1 MVIARDV
8 EHSSEDAINRPN
20 MPPIA
25 RRALV
30 GALGGLAG
38 TCTMSVLM
46 VAAQRAGL
54 MGRLPPER
62 ITQKS
67 FFKGFR
73 SPARERRKNMLAAL
87 LHVGFGIAGGVG
99 FGIMAF
105 RNVASY
111 LLIVGGMLYATGIWF
126 VSYMGWVPA
135 LRLMPP
141 ADKDRPDRQVVM
153 VVAHWIY
160 GATLGMVLG
169 AFRSHRQ

>member
-1 MVIARDV
+1 MIIAGKV
-8 EHSSEDAINRPN
+8 EHSEEHATNRPI

-25 RRALV
+25 RRVLV

-38 TCTMSVLM
+38 TCTMSALM

-73 SPARERRKNMLAAL
+73 TPARERRKNVLAAL
-87 LHVGFGIAGGVG
+87 LHAGFGIVGGVG
-99 FGIMAF
+99 FGLVAF
-105 RNVASY
+105 RHIASY
-111 LLIVGGMLYATGIWF
+111 LLVLGGMLYATGIWLA
-126 VSYMGWVPA
+126 SYMGWVPA

-141 ADKDRPDRQVVM
+141 ADKDRPDRQIVM

-169 AFRSHRQ
+169 MFGSHRL

>member
-1 MVIARDV
+1 MVIVGEVKRSA
-8 EHSSEDAINRPN
+8 ENAINRSLT
-20 MPPIA
+20 MPIA
-25 RRALV
+25 RRVLL
-30 GALGGLAG
+30 GALGGFIG
-38 TCTMSVLM
+38 TCAMSALM

-99 FGIMAF
+99 FGIVAF
-105 RNVASY
+105 RHIATY
-111 LLIVGGMLYATGIWF
+111 LLVVGGMLYATGIWF

-141 ADKDRPDRQVVM
+141 ADKDRRDRQVVM
-153 VVAHWIY
+153 LVAHWVY
-160 GATLGMVLG
+160 GATLGMVFG
-169 AFRSHRQ
+169 AFGSRRM